1 MTPHG
6 SATQNS
12 GAQGTANAYL
22 RTKVMTASPEELRM
36 MLLDGAV
43 RFAYMA
49 KEGMEK
55 KDYEKIYEGFKQSRE
70 IVLELTN
77 TIDPS
82 HDPALAKNV
91 HDLYVFIYG
100 ELVKA
105 SLNKDTERLDSA
117 IKLLEYEQETWAQLL
132 VKVAEDR
139 KAGIAP
145 AAPSKPEPGTP
156 SLSIQA

>member
-1 MTPHG
+1 
-6 SATQNS
+6 
-12 GAQGTANAYL
+12 
-22 RTKVMTASPEELRM
+22 MTASPEELRM

-49 KEGMEK
+49 KQGMED

-82 HDPALAKNV
+82 HDPVLAKNV

-105 SLNKDTERLDSA
+105 SLNKDHERLDSA

-145 AAPSKPEPGTP
+145 AAPSAPEPGTP